1 MVAKKK
7 NLKICLATS
16 EFAPLAKT
24 GGLADVS
31 AALSAYLHGAG
42 HDVRVLMPF
51 YKTLKRDGLTI
62 KPVRNLRNL
71 TVTIG
76 PWDVEYSID
85 RAVLPISRMPIYL
98 LRCPALFDRDE
109 LYGSAPDEHLRFI
122 LLSRAAIEMCQHMQF
137 APDIFHCHDWHTALI
152 PLFLRTIY
160 AWDKLF
166 ANTRSVMTIHNIG
179 YQGWFKS
186 DIVPDLNLGSG
197 AELLHQEDLSNG
209 TVNFLKSGLMYAH
222 MLTTVSPTYAQEIQ
236 GAEYG
241 MGLEGILQSRS
252 NLLVGILN
260 GVDYDEWNPESDKL
274 IPRNYALQDL
284 SGKKLCKQ
292 QLLKE
297 LGMDVNV
304 HRPVI
309 GIVSRLAHQKGF
321 DLMEKVLPKMLA
333 KRDFSLA
340 VLGSGEPQLELFF
353 ASLRKQLPE
362 RVGFYRGFNNKL
374 AHRIEAGSDMF
385 LMPSRYEPCGLNQ
398 MYSLKYGT
406 VPIVRETGGLADSVQ
421 QINAATGTG
430 TGILF
435 RDYDETG
442 LIWAINTAIDLYKD
456 RALWKEIMRNGMAMD
471 FSWQQQGEQY
481 VKLFRQLSAK

>member
-1 MVAKKK
+1 MANNKK
-7 NLKICLATS
+7 LKICLATS

-31 AALSAYLHGAG
+31 AALSAYLHGAD
-42 HDVRVLMPF
+42 HDVRVLMPL
-51 YKTLKRDGLTI
+51 YKTLKSDNLLI
-62 KPVRNLRNL
+62 KPVAKLQDL
-71 TVTIG
+71 TVSIG

-85 RAVLPISRMPIYL
+85 QAVLPKSGMPIFL
-98 LRCPALFDRDE
+98 LRCPVLFDRDE
-109 LYGSAPDEHLRFI
+109 LYGSAADEHLRFI

-160 AWDKLF
+160 SWDKLF

-179 YQGWFKS
+179 YQGWFS
-186 DIVPDLNLGSG
+186 GDIVPDLNLGAG
-197 AELLHQEDLSNG
+197 VELLHQQDLSNG
-209 TVNFLKSGLMYAH
+209 TVNFLKTGLMYAD
-222 MLTTVSPTYAQEIQ
+222 MLTTVSPTYAREIQ

-241 MGLEGILQSRS
+241 MGLEKILQSRS
-252 NLLVGILN
+252 KLLIGILN

-284 SGKKLCKQ
+284 SGKKQCKQ

-297 LGMDVNV
+297 MGMEVNI
-304 HRPVI
+304 HRPI
-309 GIVSRLAHQKGF
+309 FGIVSRLAHQKGF
-321 DLMEKVLPKMLA
+321 DLMEKVLPKMLM

-340 VLGSGEPQLELFF
+340 VLGSGDPQLEQFF
-353 ASLRKQLPE
+353 TDLRRRLPD
-362 RVGFYRGFNNKL
+362 RVGFYRGFSNKL

-398 MYSLKYGT
+398 MYSLRYGT

-421 QINAATGTG
+421 PINPATGTG

-442 LIWAINTAIDLYKD
+442 LSWAINTAIDLYKD
-456 RALWKEIMRNGMAMD
+456 RPLWKEIMRNGMAMD

-481 VKLFRQLSAK
+481 VKLFRQLSGK